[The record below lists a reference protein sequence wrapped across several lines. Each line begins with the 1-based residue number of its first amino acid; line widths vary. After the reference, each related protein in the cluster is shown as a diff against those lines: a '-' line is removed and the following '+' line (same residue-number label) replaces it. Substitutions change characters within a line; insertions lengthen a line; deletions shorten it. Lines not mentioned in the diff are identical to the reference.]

1 MVDIPVDGKLKDGSE
16 KMKFTPSSPP
26 TGSGKHRYI
35 FLLFVQKG
43 RIGGKKTSN
52 AKERKGFRINQY
64 AVDNNLDDPKYINFY
79 YTHAE

>member
-1 MVDIPVDGKLKDGSE
+1 MVDIPVDKNIKDGSE
-16 KMKFTPSSPP
+16 KIKFAPSGPP
-26 TGSGKHRYI
+26 PGSGKHRYI

-64 AVDNNLDDPKYINFY
+64 AIDNNLDDPKYINFY
-79 YTHAE
+79 YTEAE